1 MTVEALQAK
10 REQILKTIGTVRV
23 QFGERSVEFSRQS
36 DALALI
42 DAEIAKRS
50 PQVRQFTIQTK
61 RGLE

>member
-23 QFGERSVEFSRQS
+23 QFGERNVEFSRQQ
-36 DALALI
+36 DALALV
-42 DAEIAKRS
+42 DAEIAKQS
-50 PQVRQFTIQTK
+50 PQARQFTIQTK